1 MNLKFV
7 KPIVAGPYTDIW
19 VACSGGADSLA
30 LLHFARDQGLN
41 PKIAYFG
48 HGDDIQ
54 EAEEAF
60 LKDHAN
66 KYGFVGID
74 EFLTEEKPTC
84 KSPKEF
90 YREKRYEFLSSI
102 SGIVLLGH
110 TLDDVAEGF
119 LFYMMRCGEGHLIPY
134 QRDNCV
140 RPFLLNTKQ
149 DCIDYLKKKGIQW
162 FEDPTNEDRKYTRNL
177 IRHDMMPL
185 VNQVNPGFKK
195 VVRRKLL
202 EKLKREEVL

>member
-7 KPIVAGPYTDIW
+7 KPILNYPNSSLF

-30 LLHFARDQGLN
+30 LLHFARDQGLD
-41 PKIAYFG
+41 PDIVYFG
-48 HGDDIQ
+48 HGDEIQ
-54 EAEEAF
+54 QQEEAF
-60 LKDHAN
+60 LVEHAR
-66 KYGFVGID
+66 KYQFAMFTDNTTDV
-74 EFLTEEKPTC
+74 KPNC

-90 YREKRYEFLSSI
+90 YREKRYEFLSKLDGQI
-102 SGIVLLGH
+102 LLGH

-119 LFYMMRCGEGHLIPY
+119 LFYAMRCGEGHLIPY
-134 QRDNCV
+134 QRDNCI

-149 DCIDYLKKKGIQW
+149 DCIDYLNKKGIEW
-162 FEDPTNEDRKYTRNL
+162 FEDPTNDDRKYTRNL

-185 VNQVNPGFKK
+185 VNKVNPGFKK

-202 EKLKREEVL
+202 EKLKREEIV

>member
-7 KPIVAGPYTDIW
+7 KPIEKIGEEIY
-19 VACSGGADSLA
+19 VACSGGSDSLA
-30 LLHFARDQGLN
+30 LLHFAADQGFD
-41 PKIAYFG
+41 PIIFYFG
-48 HGDDIQ
+48 HGDEVQ
-54 EAEEAF
+54 EAEEQF
-60 LKDHAN
+60 LLEHAE
-66 KYGFVGID
+66 KYNFRLWFDSND
-74 EFLTEEKPTC
+74 EVKPTC

-90 YREKRYEFLSSI
+90 YREKRYEAI
-102 SGIVLLGH
+102 SKVPGQVLLGH

-140 RPFLLNTKQ
+140 RPLLLNTKQ
-149 DCIDYLKKKGIQW
+149 DCIDYLKKKGIEW

-185 VNQVNPGFKK
+185 VHQVNPGFKK
-195 VVRRKLL
+195 VVRRKLM
-202 EKLKREEVL
+202 EKLKREEIL